1 MGNTYRQAYFHLV
14 YAVKYRAAL
23 IQPSWKSELEKYTT
37 KLVQEQGHKLIAV
50 GAATD
55 HIHLFIGYNLNQT
68 IPDLVEEVKTST
80 TKWINNR
87 NFCNSNFKWQNGYG
101 AFTNAHS
108 QIDAVAKYVLNQE
121 KHHRKVSF
129 RDEYLEMLRKNE
141 IKYKDEYLFEFFE

>member
-1 MGNTYRQAYFHLV
+1 M
-14 YAVKYRAAL
+14 
-23 IQPSWKSELEKYTT
+23 
-37 KLVQEQGHKLIAV
+37 
-50 GAATD
+50 
-55 HIHLFIGYNLNQT
+55 
-68 IPDLVEEVKTST
+68 VEEVKTST
-80 TKWINNR
+80 TKCINNR